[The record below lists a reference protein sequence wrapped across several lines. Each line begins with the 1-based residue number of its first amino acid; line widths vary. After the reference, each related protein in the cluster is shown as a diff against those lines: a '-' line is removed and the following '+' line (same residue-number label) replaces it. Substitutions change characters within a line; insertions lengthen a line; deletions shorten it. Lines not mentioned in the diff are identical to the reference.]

1 MLRERQYDANVG
13 LPLQRA
19 QLPADRVEMMT
30 PDGQGSGEYL
40 AAGQRS
46 WWRARSWI
54 GDKRHLVVDVVVLF
68 SFCFGFFLGGFRLYS
83 IHVHLRM
90 GRLT

>member
-13 LPLQRA
+13 LPLQRV

-54 GDKRHLVVDVVVLF
+54 GDKRHLVLMSWCCSLF
-68 SFCFGFFLGGFRLYS
+68 WGGGFFLWGL
-83 IHVHLRM
+83 
-90 GRLT
+90 